1 MATMLKYEDKDLKVV
16 GTRPIRPDGVDKV
29 TAAPATAPT
38 STCRASLRSR
48 GPKPARPCAGA
59 RHPHRQGGGAQGRQ
73 GRRHPRRFPGMPIEY
88 AAAGELIVNFRDVT
102 RNMMAREKVLY
113 DGHPVAAVAATSD
126 AVARQ
131 AVKLIEVDYEVLP
144 HVIDPVEAL
153 AEDAPLLHEEQI
165 TEGVDPA
172 PEKPSNLAKVFSF
185 AKGDVEKGFAEAD
198 LVIEREFNTKPV
210 HQGLYRAAG
219 LARELHRG
227 RPGRGLHRDPGPFRD
242 PGAVRQAA
250 ADGHFQD
257 PRNPDRAWRRVRRQ
271 EQRLSRTARHRS
283 LQEVQ
288 PAGQDDDEPRGRVP
302 RHRATSGAH
311 TRIKIGCR
319 KDGRIVAAEAQ
330 LDFQA
335 GAFAGSSVP
344 MASMCT
350 FTRYDLENVKV
361 TGNDI
366 TVNRPKVAAYRA
378 PGAPISIFGV
388 ESILDEM
395 SRELGIDPIELR
407 LRNAAKEGTQTY
419 YGPTFGPIGYEDT
432 LKRAV
437 EHPHLKEPL
446 GPDQGRGIATG
457 FWFNIGKETTTTLN
471 VNEDGT
477 VAVILGTIDV
487 AGGSPGGDGDD
498 GRGRARHR
506 RRQGAPADRRHP
518 AARLQLRDRRQPR
531 HLRERHGGDGRRAQ
545 GDRRHARARRPDLDV
560 PVDGVVWEDGH
571 ARPASSNVGE
581 FEPLSI
587 ADIARKSGM
596 TGGPIAGHAEITAEG
611 AGPGFGTHIVDVEVD
626 RRTGLVKILRYTVI
640 QDTGKAIHPAYVEG
654 QFQGGAVQ
662 GIGWALNEEYIYD
675 ENGTLQNPG
684 FLDYRVPVASDV
696 PFIGTEIVEVPNPNH
711 PYGVRG
717 IGEVP
722 IIPPI
727 AAISNA
733 IHDAIGIRLREQ
745 PMSPPKVLKAIRGGR
760 ERRRRIVGRQRP
772 PSILALSRLL
782 GMRSFR
788 FPAA

>member
-1 MATMLKYEDKDLKVV
+1 MSTMLKYEDKDLKVV

-29 TAAPATAPT
+29 TG
-38 STCRASLRSR
+38 RARYGADINLPGQLYGRVLRS
-48 GPKPARPCAGA
+48 PHAHARVLAIRTEKAEALKGVKA
-59 RHPHRQGGGAQGRQ
+59 VVTRDD
-73 GRRHPRRFPGMPIEY
+73 FPEMPVEF

-102 RNMMAREKVLY
+102 RNMMAREKVFY
-113 DGHPVAAVAATSD
+113 DGHPVAAVAATSE
-126 AVARQ
+126 AIARR

-144 HVIDPVEAL
+144 HVIDPVEAM
-153 AEDAPLLHEEQI
+153 AEDAPLLHEEQM

-172 PEKPSNLAKVFSF
+172 PEKPSNLAKVFNF

-198 LVIEREFNTKPV
+198 LVIEREFNTKAV
-210 HQGLYRAAG
+210 HQGYI
-219 LARELHRG
+219 E
-227 RPGRGLHRDPGPFRD
+227 P
-242 PGAVRQAA
+242 QASIA
-250 ADGHFQD
+250 SYTEDGQVEVYTATQGHFVI
-257 PRNPDRAWRRVRRQ
+257 RAQCAKLLQMDISKIRVIPT
-271 EQRLSRTARHRS
+271 ELGGGFGGKNNVYLEPPAIVLSKKSNRPVKMTMSREDVFRS
-283 LQEVQ
+283 TG
-288 PAGQDDDEPRGRVP
+288 P
-302 RHRATSGAH
+302 TSGAH

-319 KDGRIVAAEAQ
+319 KDGRITAAEAQ

-350 FTRYDLENVKV
+350 FTRYDLENVRV

-395 SRELGIDPIELR
+395 SIELGIDPIELR

-419 YGPTFGPIGYEDT
+419 YGPTFGPIGYEAT

-457 FWFNIGKETTTTLN
+457 FWFNIGKETTSTLN

-477 VAVILGTIDV
+477 ITVILGTIDV
-487 AGGSPGGDGDD
+487 AGGSRAAMAMMVAEELGIDVDKVRPQIGDTQALGFNFVTA
-498 GRGRARHR
+498 GSRGTFAS
-506 RRQGAPADRRHP
+506 GMAVTV
-518 AARLQLRDRRQPR
+518 AARKAIDVM
-531 HLRERHGGDGRRAQ
+531 RERA
-545 GDRRHARARRPDLDV
+545 ARTWDV

-587 ADIARKSGM
+587 ADIARRSGM
-596 TGGPIAGHAEITAEG
+596 TGGPIAGHAEITADG

-626 RRTGLVKILRYTVI
+626 RKTGLVKILRYTVI

-745 PMSPPKVLKAIRGGR
+745 PMSPPKVLKAIGKRGTAPR
-760 ERRRRIVGRQRP
+760 DRRPIH
-772 PSILALSRLL
+772 PSIRRLY
-782 GMRSFR
+782 R
-788 FPAA
+788 

>member
-1 MATMLKYEDKDLKVV
+1 MSTTLKYEEKDLKVV

-29 TAAPATAPT
+29 TG
-38 STCRASLRSR
+38 RARYGADINLPGQLYGRVVRS
-48 GPKPARPCAGA
+48 PHAHARVLAIRTEKAEALPGVKAVVT
-59 RHPHRQGGGAQGRQ
+59 RDD
-73 GRRHPRRFPGMPIEY
+73 FPEMPVEY

-113 DGHPVAAVAATSD
+113 DGHPVAAVAATSE
-126 AVARQ
+126 AIARR

-144 HVIDPVEAL
+144 HVIDPVAAM

-165 TEGVDPA
+165 TEGVKPT
-172 PEKPSNLAKVFSF
+172 PEKASNLAKVFNF
-185 AKGDVEKGFAEAD
+185 AKGDVEKGFTEAD
-198 LVIEREFNTKPV
+198 LVIERDFNTKPV
-210 HQGLYRAAG
+210 HQGYI
-219 LARELHRG
+219 E
-227 RPGRGLHRDPGPFRD
+227 P
-242 PGAVRQAA
+242 QASIA
-250 ADGHFQD
+250 SYSEDGQVEVYTATQGHFVI
-257 PRNPDRAWRRVRRQ
+257 RAQCAKLLQMDISKIRVIPT
-271 EQRLSRTARHRS
+271 ELGGGFGGKNNVYLEPPAIVLSKKSNRPVKMTMSREDVFRS
-283 LQEVQ
+283 TG
-288 PAGQDDDEPRGRVP
+288 P
-302 RHRATSGAH
+302 TSGAH
-311 TRIKIGCR
+311 TRIKIGCS

-335 GAFAGSSVP
+335 GAFPGSSVP
-344 MASMCT
+344 MAAMCT
-350 FTRYDLENVKV
+350 FTRYDVENVKV
-361 TGNDI
+361 IGNDI

-395 SRELGIDPIELR
+395 SIELGIDPIEFR
-407 LRNAAKEGTQTY
+407 LLNAAKEGTQTY
-419 YGPTFGPIGYEDT
+419 YGPTFGPIGYEAT
-432 LKRAV
+432 LRKAQ

-471 VNEDGT
+471 VNEDGSVT
-477 VAVILGTIDV
+477 VVLGTIDV
-487 AGGSPGGDGDD
+487 AGGSRAAMAMIVAEELGIDFDRVRPQIGDTQALGFNFVTA
-498 GRGRARHR
+498 GSRGTFAS
-506 RRQGAPADRRHP
+506 GMAVTV
-518 AARLQLRDRRQPR
+518 AARKAIDVM
-531 HLRERHGGDGRRAQ
+531 RERAAQ
-545 GDRRHARARRPDLDV
+545 TWGV

-587 ADIARKSGM
+587 GEIAQRSGM
-596 TGGPIAGHAEITAEG
+596 TGGPIAGHAEITADG

-662 GIGWALNEEYIYD
+662 GIGWALNEEYIYGED
-675 ENGTLQNPG
+675 GVLQNPG

-733 IHDAIGIRLREQ
+733 INDAIGIRLREQ
-745 PMSPPKVLKAIRGGR
+745 PMSPPKVLKAIGEAENG
-760 ERRRRIVGRQRP
+760 
-772 PSILALSRLL
+772 
-782 GMRSFR
+782 
-788 FPAA
+788 AA